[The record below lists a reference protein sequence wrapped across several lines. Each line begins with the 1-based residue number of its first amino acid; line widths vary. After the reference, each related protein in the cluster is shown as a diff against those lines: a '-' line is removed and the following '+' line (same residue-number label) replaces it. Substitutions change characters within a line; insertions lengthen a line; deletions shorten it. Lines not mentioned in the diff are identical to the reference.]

1 MVRARTQILPFFLV
15 HNAQVT
21 PLDDYP
27 SWSASVPPHD
37 QTIAFIDPCADPTNP
52 GWPLRN
58 LLAYLRKLYPDT
70 TARLR
75 ILCWRDLELPPDG
88 HWKSRFGILT
98 SDPQPTTRLS
108 AVGWEKN
115 PRGQLGPR
123 LADLAPMMDPTRLA
137 DQAVDLNL
145 KLMRWRILPSL
156 NLDSIAATKCLL
168 LGAGTLGCYVAR
180 TLMAWGIRTITL
192 VDSGRVSF
200 SNPVRQPLF
209 EFQDCLNGGKPKAE
223 CAAAR
228 LHSIFPGVV
237 RCFLSKISILLIF
250 KNVRTPQVIPLPF
263 PCLVIQ
269 FPIIPLLSKKH
280 KQTWPSWNS
289 SSTNTMPS
297 SFSWILERAGGFP
310 PSLVPPKTRS
320 GLPLFHPSSFFIHPP
335 FISFSDCP

>member
-1 MVRARTQILPFFLV
+1 MAYLGLTRSIQKLAAILTTVLAQTLPFFLV
-15 HNAQVT
+15 HNAQIT
-21 PLDDYP
+21 PLDDYQT
-27 SWSASVPPHD
+27 WSASVPPDD
-37 QTIAFIDPCADPTNP
+37 QTIAFIDPCTDPANP

-58 LLAYLRKLYPDT
+58 LLAYLRTLYPAT

-75 ILCWRDLELPPDG
+75 ILCWRDLQIPPDG

-98 SDPQPTTRLS
+98 SEPQPTTRLS

-137 DQAVDLNL
+137 HQAVDLNL
-145 KLMRWRILPSL
+145 KLMRWRLLPSL
-156 NLDSIAATKCLL
+156 DIEAISATKCLL

-180 TLMAWGIRTITL
+180 SLMAWGIRTITL

-209 EFQDCLNGGKPKAE
+209 EFQDCLNGGKQKAE

-237 RCFLSKISILLIF
+237 RS
-250 KNVRTPQVIPLPF
+250 
-263 PCLVIQ
+263 
-269 FPIIPLLSKKH
+269 
-280 KQTWPSWNS
+280 
-289 SSTNTMPS
+289 
-297 SFSWILERAGGFP
+297 
-310 PSLVPPKTRS
+310 
-320 GLPLFHPSSFFIHPP
+320 
-335 FISFSDCP
+335 